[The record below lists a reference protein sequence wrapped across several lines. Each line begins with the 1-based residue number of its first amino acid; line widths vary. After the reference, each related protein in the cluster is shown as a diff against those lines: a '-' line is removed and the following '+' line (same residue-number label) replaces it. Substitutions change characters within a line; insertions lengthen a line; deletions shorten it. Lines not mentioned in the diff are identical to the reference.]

1 MSYYCKK
8 RMKAGLSKSE
18 VANALGIDYKK
29 YVLIDKG
36 VVKMPNKLIDK
47 FNELINKTKTEN
59 DIDRINRKEVVDKW
73 WKEMSVKK
81 KHGVYVLN
89 DKMKEFNIDTLTE
102 LSLLIGSNKRYMSD
116 CLNKS
121 DEVNFETKNRL
132 YSFFENELNIQPP
145 KDKKKNKRSSHR
157 NTHEDIELINWWKSF
172 DINKWCTDN
181 NLTRKDILNNVKLSS
196 GTICNLFNNKF
207 TPYTNTLVLLKEY
220 IDSIENKKN
229 VSMEFTAVPVEKVPE
244 EIKLTGKFFRETKL
258 QSPKELGDNLVKE
271 INEDMKLKE
280 KLINKYGAKLE
291 EIENNINKY
300 KHLIEKL
307 ECEKVFYEEILKD
320 INED

>member
-18 VANALGIDYKK
+18 VANALGIDYKR

-47 FNELINKTKTEN
+47 FNKLMNKTKTEN
-59 DIDRINRKEVVDKW
+59 NIDRINRKEVVDKW
-73 WKEMSVKK
+73 WNEVSVKK

-102 LSLLIGSNKRYMSD
+102 LSLLIGSNKRYVSD
-116 CLNKS
+116 CLNNNDKVS
-121 DEVNFETKNRL
+121 FEAKNRL

-145 KDKKKNKRSSHR
+145 KDKKINVHKKKNKHSSHR
-157 NTHEDIELINWWKSF
+157 NINEDIELLNWWKSF
-172 DINKWCTDN
+172 DINKWCDDN
-181 NLTRKDILNNVKLSS
+181 DLTRKDVLINTKLSS
-196 GTICNLFNNKF
+196 GTICNLFNDKF
-207 TPYTNTLVLLKEY
+207 TPYTNTLVLLKKY
-220 IDSIENKKN
+220 IDEVEKEKQ
-229 VSMEFTAVPVEKVPE
+229 VTMEFTSIPVEEVPE
-244 EIKLTGKFFRETKL
+244 EIQTIGK
-258 QSPKELGDNLVKE
+258 NLAMEV
-271 INEDMKLKE
+271 NEDMKLKE
-280 KLINKYGAKLE
+280 KLINKYETKLE

-307 ECEKVFYEEILKD
+307 ECEKAFYEEVLKD

>member
-8 RMKAGLSKSE
+8 RRKAGLSKSE

-59 DIDRINRKEVVDKW
+59 NIDRINRKEIVDKW

-89 DKMKEFNIDTLTE
+89 DKMKEFNIDTLKE
-102 LSLLIGSNKRYMSD
+102 LSLLIGSGKRYVSD

-145 KDKKKNKRSSHR
+145 KNKKTNKHSSHR
-157 NTHEDIELINWWKSF
+157 NIHENIELLNWWKSF
-172 DINKWCTDN
+172 DINRWCADN
-181 NLTRKDILNNVKLSS
+181 DLTRKDVLINTKLSS

-207 TPYTNTLVLLKEY
+207 TPYNNTLALLKKYVDKVE
-220 IDSIENKKN
+220 KAKQ
-229 VSMEFTAVPVEKVPE
+229 VTMEFTSIPVEEVPE
-244 EIKLTGKFFRETKL
+244 EIQTIGKDLAME
-258 QSPKELGDNLVKE
+258 V
-271 INEDMKLKE
+271 NEDMKLKE
-280 KLINKYGAKLE
+280 KLINKYETKLE

-300 KHLIEKL
+300 RYLIEKL
-307 ECEKVFYEEILKD
+307 EYEKVFYEEILKD